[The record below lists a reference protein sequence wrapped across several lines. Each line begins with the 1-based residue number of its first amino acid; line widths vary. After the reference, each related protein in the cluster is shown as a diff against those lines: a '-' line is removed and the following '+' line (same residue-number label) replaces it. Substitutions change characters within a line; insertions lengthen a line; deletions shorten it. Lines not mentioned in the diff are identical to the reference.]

1 MGGPS
6 TGSDWRKGLLTRR
19 AQIPGGRG
27 WAEPASAMTQPLQ
40 PLGLVLAGGLAR
52 RMGGGDKARI
62 KIGGATIL
70 ERVLRR
76 LKPQCAA
83 LILNANGDPAR
94 FADTGLPV
102 VPDSVPGFAGPL
114 AGILAGLDWAA
125 AQRPDLTDV
134 ASVPGDCPFLP
145 GDLVAR
151 LFAERAAAGTPL
163 ACARSGDWRHP
174 VVGLWPV
181 ALRDDL
187 RHALVV
193 EDLHK
198 IEIWTGRHGI
208 VTVDWPVEPID
219 PFFNVNTPEDAAAA
233 ERMAA
238 MEAQS

>member
-1 MGGPS
+1 
-6 TGSDWRKGLLTRR
+6 
-19 AQIPGGRG
+19 
-27 WAEPASAMTQPLQ
+27 MTQ

-62 KIGGATIL
+62 RIGGATIL
-70 ERVLRR
+70 ERVLTRI
-76 LKPQCAA
+76 KPQCAA
-83 LILNANGDPAR
+83 VILNANGDPAR
-94 FADTGLPV
+94 FADSGLTV

-125 AQRPDLTDV
+125 AHRPDIADI

-145 GDLVAR
+145 ADLVAR
-151 LFAERAAAGTPL
+151 LTAARATAGTPL

-174 VVGLWPV
+174 VVGLWSV
-181 ALRDDL
+181 RLREDL

-208 VTVDWPVEPID
+208 VTVDWPVEPLD

-238 MEAQS
+238 MEAAG